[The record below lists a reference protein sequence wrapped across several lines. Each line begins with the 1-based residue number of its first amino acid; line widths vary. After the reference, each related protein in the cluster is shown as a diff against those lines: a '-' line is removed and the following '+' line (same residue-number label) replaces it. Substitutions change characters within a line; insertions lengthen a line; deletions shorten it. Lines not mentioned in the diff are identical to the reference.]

1 MKLIIKR
8 EKDQITVTSKF
19 ETYVTEVRY
28 GIPGVPKSFD
38 RRGWAAF
45 VFPEILSET
54 MLKFDGK
61 GENTPWKHSDPN
73 IVEVF
78 LIDQDSDGYLWRLNW
93 NGMENRTHIPSLDE
107 LHIMSLVEIIRRK
120 LFPADCPNIVELF
133 ANFPVLDFRRNTKDD
148 LVF

>member
-19 ETYVTEVRY
+19 ETYETAIRY
-28 GIPGVPKSFD
+28 GIPGVPKSFS
-38 RRGWAAF
+38 RRGWVAF
-45 VFPEILSET
+45 EFPDILSET

-61 GENTPWKHSDPN
+61 GENTPWEHSDPN

-78 LIDQDSDGYLWRLNW
+78 LIEQDSDGYLWRLNW

-120 LFPADCPNIVELF
+120 LFPADCPKIVELF
-133 ANFPVLDFRRNTKDD
+133 ANFPVLDFRRNTEDD
-148 LVF
+148 LVS